1 MSESE
6 KIMTI
11 NPRREQFKRGKS
23 VFSSNRILIGV
34 SILLGSFMTF
44 PLYSQAPYIVKVATV
59 APEGSSWM
67 KEFRAFEKDLSQ
79 STNGQIQFKIYPN
92 AVQGGEKDVLRKMH
106 LGQID
111 VGTFTGVGLGEIIT
125 EVRILDLPFLFRT
138 SEEVDYVYTA
148 LFEEFQKK
156 FIKKGFFL
164 VGWAEVGF
172 VYTFTKTPI
181 TTPDDFRKVKMWL
194 WKGDPLA
201 KATFDVM
208 KIQSVPLDITDVH
221 TSLQTGLVDG
231 VYISPYGVLALQW
244 FTKTKY
250 MLNYPLTNSVGAILI
265 TTKKLNSI
273 PENLRGVFVEKTKE
287 NMRKIIVQSRKDN
300 LASIQALHKSGIHLT
315 TVTDKK
321 TIAEF
326 DEIGRLTREKL
337 VGSLYSQELLNQVL
351 ALLNE
356 YRSKHDR

>member
-1 MSESE
+1 MA
-6 KIMTI
+6 IQ
-11 NPRREQFKRGKS
+11 PRNGQFKRGKS
-23 VFSSNRILIGV
+23 VISSNRIFIGV
-34 SILLGSFMTF
+34 SILLSSFFTF
-44 PLYSQAPYIVKVATV
+44 PVYPQAPYIVKVATV
-59 APEGSSWM
+59 APDGSSWM
-67 KEFRAFEKDLSQ
+67 KEFRAFEKELKL

-92 AVQGGEKDVLRKMH
+92 AVQGGEKDVLRKMR

-111 VGTFTGVGLGEIIT
+111 VGTFTGVGLGEIVP

-156 FIKKGFFL
+156 FVEKGFFL

-181 TTPDDFRKVKMWL
+181 ARPEDFRKIKMWL

-265 TTKKLNSI
+265 TTKKLNSL
-273 PENLRGVFVEKTKE
+273 PENLRSVLVEKTKE
-287 NMRKIIVQSRKDN
+287 NMRKIVVQSRKDN
-300 LASIQALHKSGIHLT
+300 LTSIQALQKSGIHLT

-326 DEIGRLTREKL
+326 DEIGRQTREKL
-337 VGSLYSQELLNQVL
+337 VGDLYSQELLNKVL

-356 YRSKHDR
+356 YRAKHDR

>member
-1 MSESE
+1 
-6 KIMTI
+6 MTI
-11 NPRREQFKRGKS
+11 YPRQTHFKGGKS
-23 VFSSNRILIGV
+23 VALSKEILISVSILIG
-34 SILLGSFMTF
+34 SFLAD
-44 PLYSQAPYIVKVATV
+44 PVYPQAPHIVKVATV

-67 KEFRAFEKDLSQ
+67 KEFRAFEKDLSL

-92 AVQGGEKDVLRKMH
+92 AVQGGEKDVLRKMR

-111 VGTFTGVGLGEIIT
+111 VGTFTGVGLGEIVP

-148 LFEEFQKK
+148 LFKEFQQK

-181 TTPDDFRKVKMWL
+181 AKPEDFRKIKMWL

-208 KIQSVPLDITDVH
+208 KIQSVPLDITDVY

-273 PENLRGVFVEKTKE
+273 PENLRGVFVEMTKN
-287 NMRKIIVQSRKDN
+287 NMLKIVIQSRKDN
-300 LASIQALHKSGIHLT
+300 LASIQALQKSGIHLT
-315 TVTDKK
+315 TVNDKK

-326 DEIGRLTREKL
+326 DEIGRQTREKL
-337 VGSLYSQELLNQVL
+337 VGSLYSQELLKQVL
-351 ALLNE
+351 ALLDE
-356 YRSKHDR
+356 YRTKHDQ